1 VTKRRWIE
9 YAVAVLVGNGIYFW
23 VLHPG
28 LPPALQNQPYRFD
41 AGLAID
47 FLCCVLVYVAIRLG
61 SRHAARERRDPRLA
75 LTTFEGRTGSA
86 RDRRGSSKSQTDEPS
101 GSKPAG

>member
-9 YAVAVLVGNGIYFW
+9 YAIAVLVGNAIYFW

-28 LPPALQNQPYRFD
+28 LPPSLQNQPYRFD

-61 SRHAARERRDPRLA
+61 SRHAHRLNPGRGAR
-75 LTTFEGRTGSA
+75 
-86 RDRRGSSKSQTDEPS
+86 
-101 GSKPAG
+101 

>member
-1 VTKRRWIE
+1 MTKRRWIE
-9 YAVAVLVGNGIYFW
+9 YAVAVLVGNAIYFW

-47 FLCCVLVYVAIRLG
+47 FLCCILVYIAIRLG
-61 SRHAARERRDPRLA
+61 SRHARRADA
-75 LTTFEGRTGSA
+75 GT
-86 RDRRGSSKSQTDEPS
+86 RGSR
-101 GSKPAG
+101 

>member
-1 VTKRRWIE
+1 MTKRRWIE

-47 FLCCVLVYVAIRLG
+47 FLC
-61 SRHAARERRDPRLA
+61 
-75 LTTFEGRTGSA
+75 
-86 RDRRGSSKSQTDEPS
+86 
-101 GSKPAG
+101 

>member
-1 VTKRRWIE
+1 MTKRRWIE

-61 SRHAARERRDPRLA
+61 SRHA
-75 LTTFEGRTGSA
+75 RT
-86 RDRRGSSKSQTDEPS
+86 RG
-101 GSKPAG
+101 PAAPADYLRGKNRISTRPKTKQ